1 MTPCP
6 VKDVCPSL
14 VSDAVIATF
23 TNASVYLT
31 AHSAPLWGASAGSQY
46 GCLKERGQSPLLSVC
61 QS

>member
-23 TNASVYLT
+23 TNANMGKQVCISQLT
-31 AHSAPLWGASAGSQY
+31 VHHCGEPVQEASTVA
-46 GCLKERGQSPLLSVC
+46 
-61 QS
+61 